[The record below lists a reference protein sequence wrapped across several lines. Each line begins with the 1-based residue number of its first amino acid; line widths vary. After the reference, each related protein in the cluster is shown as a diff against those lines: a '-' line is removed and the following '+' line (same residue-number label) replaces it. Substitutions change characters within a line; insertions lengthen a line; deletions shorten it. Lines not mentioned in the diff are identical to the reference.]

1 MFKDLFPPGLFPNQ
15 KHNVVPDRGFKG
27 VESDYPATTVMMP
40 KTASSWIE
48 KANALGAHYFAT
60 GLIKK

>member
-27 VESDYPATTVMMP
+27 VESDYPATTQLFCSVWDWWRLRGTWC
-40 KTASSWIE
+40 KE
-48 KANALGAHYFAT
+48 RG
-60 GLIKK
+60 G